1 MSLAGQKIWA
11 FIKAQGAFF
20 ARLFLD
26 DPLYPKIKNFFTAP
40 RWHKARLGLGIS
52 VAVGVLAVLIV
63 PQTCWA
69 LELANACGAVA
80 IALAR
85 TLAII
90 LKLTG
95 EGFNYVIGANPDPG
109 NPFQYI
115 IGTQAVK
122 IGWTAVRDVCNL
134 GFVLILLGIGFATIL
149 RVPAYHVKKLILPF
163 IVALLLINFSKLICG
178 VITDFCHVIMASF
191 AAAMTGGSNYSGSIA
206 NAIGV
211 GNWINPT
218 DATNTDKYIN
228 NQWEMV
234 EAIAIMCVFMMA
246 LIFAFLLLIVLLVVR
261 WVTLI
266 VLTIFS
272 PIAYAA
278 RILPT
283 TKDMAG
289 KWWKQFL
296 QNAFYGPV
304 AVFMV
309 YLALVIVTYSMG
321 ALATNSSQA
330 QAAVSVSISKESFLS
345 LIVACILLYKAVTMS
360 RSMGIAGANAA
371 IKSVTKGVKG
381 VMGAAAAPVTD
392 RLKAAWGARKSAI
405 QAARK
410 ESGERLGTSA
420 AVRGTIIGG
429 RARAK
434 SRQAQEAYR
443 TGQEK
448 RTSEEMRPG
457 DQSDEDLK
465 KKLQSGSKQEQLAAG
480 TELAKRGKL
489 ERKDYK
495 KLSTMGGLSA
505 SGQAGLKD
513 AMKASDPM
521 GVIDTA
527 KAGWQEELHNTIKHA
542 DLKKLSPEALTKN
555 SGSAELVEAI
565 AHVRGKDGLTS
576 IHKEMT
582 SEADKTAFGRKLEE
596 ITKKGFTDPT
606 GTDQKGKDIYEHIAG
621 ASVAVNRVLPVGAD
635 KAQLAAVAKK
645 ADPKDLGIAMGK
657 PGAISSLS
665 PEHQEALGLALSASK
680 MAHMAE
686 YMDAT
691 STADMVRMKY
701 DAHVKGGTAQDDA
714 QIKAMRKNIAI
725 GSFVPVPLVPPPP
738 PPRPRRPRQQ
748 PPATPTVPPPPPAPS
763 PILNQFGRPA
773 NIP

>member
-11 FIKAQGAFF
+11 FVKAQGAFF

-26 DPLYPKIKNFFTAP
+26 DPLYPKIKAFFCAP

-52 VAVGVLAVLIV
+52 VAVVLLAALIVPNTCWAVPNLPTAIGSVVLAVA
-63 PQTCWA
+63 T
-69 LELANACGAVA
+69 A
-80 IALAR
+80 IS
-85 TLAII
+85 TV
-90 LKLTG
+90 LKFTG
-95 EGFNYVIGANPDPG
+95 QAFNYVIGNEGGAS

-115 IGTQAVK
+115 ISTEAVK

-134 GFVLILLGIGFATIL
+134 AFVLILLGIGFATIL

-191 AAAMTGGSNYSGSIA
+191 AAAMTGSTNYSGAIA
-206 NAIGV
+206 AAVGV
-211 GNWINPT
+211 GSWANPNPPT
-218 DATNTDKYIN
+218 TADDGYSWA
-228 NQWEMV
+228 MV
-234 EAIAIMCVFMMA
+234 ETYFIMCVFMIA
-246 LIFAFLLLIVLLVVR
+246 LILAFLMLIVLLVVR
-261 WVTLI
+261 WITLI

-309 YLALVIVTYSMG
+309 YLALVIVTTSMG
-321 ALATNSSQA
+321 NLASQA
-330 QAAVSVSISKESFLS
+330 GASGSQKLSFASLLS
-345 LIVACILLYKAVTMS
+345 LIVALVILYKAVTMS